1 MVVSGKKKG
10 DRMDLVWLV
19 WFLSGII
26 VGIFMLILVMVL
38 YEENYTIRI
47 QKEQK
52 YILDEVQKEVQ
63 MERGAGKRKNL
74 KFVK

>member
-1 MVVSGKKKG
+1 
-10 DRMDLVWLV
+10 MDLVWLV

-38 YEENYTIRI
+38 YEENYTIKI

-63 MERGAGKRKNL
+63 MERGEGKRKNL